1 MQRVSAAPATG
12 PGLTRPGG
20 NFSTGGFIGPAAYH
34 DGIVVGGTAV
44 GPAPYLHGIQVPTGA
59 ILWQN
64 QEPSA
69 TYAATAIAG
78 NVAIVGGTDFT
89 LRAVAVD
96 TGNELWS
103 HPMQGA
109 VSGGAA
115 ITREDVFAVA
125 GIREPG
131 LEQAQPIQR
140 RLPVLAARPARRRST
155 SGARRR
161 HRRAPRPAPRRRSAS
176 DRRASSGSS

>member
-1 MQRVSAAPATG
+1 MCATG
-12 PGLTRPGG
+12 T
-20 NFSTGGFIGPAAYH
+20 IM
-34 DGIVVGGTAV
+34 
-44 GPAPYLHGIQVPTGA
+44 
-59 ILWQN
+59 WQN

-69 TYAATAIAG
+69 TYAATAITG

-96 TGNELWS
+96 TGDELWS
-103 HPMQGA
+103 HAMKGA

-131 LEQAQPIQR
+131 LDK
-140 RLPVLAARPARRRST
+140 RSRS
-155 SGARRR
+155 SGVYRFSLHGKRGR
-161 HRRAPRPAPRRRSAS
+161 GPDPPRRR
-176 DRRASSGSS
+176 RRPPWRRRRTPQECVGSPCHARVRPEEAAGRPHTRR